1 MFFANQEFH
10 TTKLLLFLLR
20 GFFALQLLYRPSS
33 LPLSNAIA
41 CTVQEVHGFTTVAEL
56 EKFLLEHGEH
66 VVDVLG
72 LEVDRM
78 ERAIKVHMH
87 VHWWWW

>member
-1 MFFANQEFH
+1 MLDLEKS
-10 TTKLLLFLLR
+10 TII
-20 GFFALQLLYRPSS
+20 LLYMHTIHYNYSARVCVIHFYI
-33 LPLSNAIA
+33 L
-41 CTVQEVHGFTTVAEL
+41 QEVHGFTTVAEL

-78 ERAIKVHMH
+78 ERAIKVCTA
-87 VHWWWW
+87 VADDSKW